1 MFARVLIFGGTT
13 DLCPRL
19 CELFTPHFIV
29 DPELH
34 DIGQLAL
41 KNLNPVSS
49 CNRDAVDLRSSSA
62 DCLDFIRVCGR
73 PLCELFDIGSC
84 DSKLVVCGFGV
95 RSNLAEFLLEGEL
108 LRVDLFALSHGG
120 IQFVQRHLQP
130 RKQRIPVES
139 RRSELLANGKDLVG
153 SLGDE
158 CSIGVSLDRSVAL
171 LLILVL
177 DRNAHRE
184 VELQQS
190 DSRLVLPECRLKLGD
205 AVREASGHADAGSGS
220 KEYLPVV

>member
-1 MFARVLIFGGTT
+1 MFARVLVFAGTT
-13 DLCPRL
+13 HLCPRL
-19 CELFTPHFIV
+19 CELLIPHFIV

-41 KNLNPVSS
+41 KYLDTVFGSS
-49 CNRDAVDLRSSSA
+49 RNSLSLRSSSA
-62 DCLDFIRVCGR
+62 DCLDFIRVGGR

-120 IQFVQRHLQP
+120 IQFVQCHLQP

-139 RRSELLANGKDLVG
+139 RRSELLANGKDFVG

-171 LLILVL
+171 LFIVVV

-190 DSRLVLPECRLKLGD
+190 DSRLVLPECRLELGD
-205 AVREASGHADAGSGS
+205 AVREASGHAYAVSGS